1 MSGNAATNARK
12 PTLSAAAIGYAAA
25 KKQEEMEAA
34 VVGLQHATITDQLT
48 DLEEALDN
56 NLLTQEEYD
65 LQRSRVLSAE
75 IVEPVVVNVAI
86 APRSTSRS
94 NKPRHKIIL
103 IGGILAIV
111 GVAMFFNFFYY
122 RVVT

>member
-1 MSGNAATNARK
+1 MSGNAATNARRK
-12 PTLSAAAIGYAAA
+12 PTLSSAAAIGYVAA

-34 VVGLQHATITDQLT
+34 VVGLQQLQHETISDQLT

-56 NLLTQEEYD
+56 NLLTQEEAMHQ
-65 LQRSRVLSAE
+65 LKKS
-75 IVEPVVVNVAI
+75 
-86 APRSTSRS
+86 
-94 NKPRHKIIL
+94 KIIL

>member
-1 MSGNAATNARK
+1 MSGRS
-12 PTLSAAAIGYAAA
+12 PTLSSAAAIGYAAA

-56 NLLTQEEYD
+56 NLLTQEEAMHQ
-65 LQRSRVLSAE
+65 LKKS
-75 IVEPVVVNVAI
+75 
-86 APRSTSRS
+86 
-94 NKPRHKIIL
+94 KIIL

>member
-34 VVGLQHATITDQLT
+34 VVGLQHETITDQLT

-56 NLLTQEEYD
+56 NLLTQEE
-65 LQRSRVLSAE
+65 
-75 IVEPVVVNVAI
+75 
-86 APRSTSRS
+86 
-94 NKPRHKIIL
+94 
-103 IGGILAIV
+103 
-111 GVAMFFNFFYY
+111 
-122 RVVT
+122 